1 MMRNHVRNCL
11 DSYVG
16 DKSSLIGLNHRTY
29 IAGIVRV
36 FLEYVFVLISNKHI
50 QRKMTQNSCMIFSIY

>member
-16 DKSSLIGLNHRTY
+16 DKSSLIDLNHKTY

-36 FLEYVFVLISNKHI
+36 FLEYVFV
-50 QRKMTQNSCMIFSIY
+50 